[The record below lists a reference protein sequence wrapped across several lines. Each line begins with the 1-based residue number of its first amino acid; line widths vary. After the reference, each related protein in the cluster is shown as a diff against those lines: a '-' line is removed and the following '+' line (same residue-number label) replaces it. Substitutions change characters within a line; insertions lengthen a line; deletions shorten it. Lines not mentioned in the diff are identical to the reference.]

1 MYEESFRFWKRLL
14 EVHPEEVILAHLEV
28 KSISLMSK
36 LEIVNILYYYIRMIP
51 EIFAVGVAYRD
62 PTCDKCNIVE
72 KRAPGL

>member
-28 KSISLMSK
+28 KSISLMYK

-51 EIFAVGVAYRD
+51 ESIRCRSRLSRPD
-62 PTCDKCNIVE
+62 
-72 KRAPGL
+72 L